1 VHLLTFDQLNTY
13 DVLSCDVV
21 VFTRDSLEAFL
32 GRGRGDGQ
40 PSDELVLENGD
51 GEEA

>member
-1 VHLLTFDQLNTY
+1 
-13 DVLSCDVV
+13 

-32 GRGRGDGQ
+32 GRGRDDGQ
-40 PSDELVLENGD
+40 PQDELVLENGD